1 MYHRELA
8 EGESVQERRPP
19 EPAPLPLH
27 ALLEL
32 QRTAGNQAVGRV
44 LARQKVPDPR
54 RNGFVKAATT
64 GKTAATSADALLLA
78 MCNAYG
84 ATLKPPQ
91 GAWATADAAITALR
105 ALQPVKFDA
114 EDETAFRKA
123 ANDKFPAAD
132 GGGGTR
138 AAANT
143 ERLKQEI
150 REDRPD
156 VERRFSAHIFH
167 GIWKTNGEPGGYHAV
182 NGNSPTHEAYGDE
195 TPVGTQGVYQR
206 SVRAKADKT
215 NIKETQ
221 STFFPKAASKDQV
234 LDGVTT
240 VYGAHGAERGL
251 SSMQYPDTL
260 KGIGLQQIDGT
271 TIFPSG
277 GGGLV
282 AEGWKSKEQ
291 KAREAAQEKQAA
303 KNKQGQGKKKQ

>member
-1 MYHRELA
+1 VQRLRRDAQAPAGRLGDRRRRDHR
-8 EGESVQERRPP
+8 
-19 EPAPLPLH
+19 
-27 ALLEL
+27 
-32 QRTAGNQAVGRV
+32 T
-44 LARQKVPDPR
+44 
-54 RNGFVKAATT
+54 
-64 GKTAATSADALLLA
+64 
-78 MCNAYG
+78 
-84 ATLKPPQ
+84 
-91 GAWATADAAITALR
+91 R

-240 VYGAHGAERGL
+240 VYGARGAERGL